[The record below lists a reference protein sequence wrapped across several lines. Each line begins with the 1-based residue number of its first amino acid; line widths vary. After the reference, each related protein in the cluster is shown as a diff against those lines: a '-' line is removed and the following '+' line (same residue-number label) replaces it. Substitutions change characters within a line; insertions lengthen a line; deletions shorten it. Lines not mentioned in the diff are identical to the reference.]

1 MIKSSKPI
9 GILDAVSL
17 KISIFDRDFQLVQ
30 VIPVFHVFHA
40 NAFAPPPSRVS
51 TDSQLAF
58 ERQNGKS
65 VFGLIDPV
73 DGERGGDQRELGVI
87 KEVSGSR

>member
-1 MIKSSKPI
+1 M
-9 GILDAVSL
+9 
-17 KISIFDRDFQLVQ
+17 
-30 VIPVFHVFHA
+30 
-40 NAFAPPPSRVS
+40 S